1 MEKLTKLFEPIKV
14 GPMELKNRI
23 VMTGIAITSTEDTSK
38 LGVLHDKYVEYF
50 EERARGGVGLIIF
63 PDTCVDRNLRFQSHP
78 CIGGDEFNPGL
89 SSVTEVVHMWG
100 AKIAPDLWYSDAIY
114 RQDIYWHP
122 PFPYGSD
129 WRPLSTSPLSFKR
142 RVATELNI
150 DEIQEVEELFADAAL
165 RARLTGFDAIHLAGH
180 FGFFINQFMSPFF
193 NKRTDIYGGNLE
205 NRMRLPIEIIDRIKD
220 KVGDTLPIIFR
231 LSADEFTKGGLTI
244 KDTKIIAKKLQDAG
258 VDILNIIAGLGF
270 HPDQFYQNIP
280 VMGSPQGPFVD
291 LAAQIKEV
299 VDIPVIVA
307 GRITAPLFAEKILED
322 GKADMVGM
330 ARQLVA
336 DPEWPVKVAEGRLL
350 DIIPCIGCNV
360 CLERLIDKTIS
371 RCSVNAAL
379 GREKEFRIVQAV
391 KPLKVFVVGGGPAG
405 MEAARVAALKGH
417 RVSLYEKEGML
428 GGQLILSSKPPYK
441 DEIKQFREY
450 LIRQVEQAGVEVKLG
465 VEVTPETIK
474 DAAPDV
480 VIVATGALPLVP
492 EIPGIDGRNV
502 VTAWDVLAGKEVEE
516 RVVIVGGGMVG
527 CQTAEYLIHK
537 GKKVSIVEMLPEIA
551 SDVEKFTVR
560 TVLLKRLAGYGLNI
574 FVNSTVEAVN
584 EEGLVITQLG
594 EKKVVEADNVILA
607 IGAVPNDMLTKK
619 LRNSIRNLYVIG
631 DCSGPNKI
639 MHAINQASYVARQI

>member
-1 MEKLTKLFEPIKV
+1 MKKLTSLFEPIKV

-38 LGVLHDKYVEYF
+38 LGVIHDKYVDYF

-89 SSVTEVVHMWG
+89 SSVTEAVHMWG
-100 AKIAPDLWYSDAIY
+100 AKIAPDLWYSDAMY

-129 WRPLSTSPLSFKR
+129 WRPLSTSPLSFEPQM
-142 RVATELNI
+142 TTDFSI

-193 NKRTDIYGGNLE
+193 NKRTDMYGGSLE
-205 NRMRLPIEIIDRIKD
+205 NRMRLPVEIIDRIKA
-220 KVGDTLPIIFR
+220 KVGNALPIIFR
-231 LSADEFTKGGLTI
+231 LSADEFTDGGLTI
-244 KDTKIIAKKLQDAG
+244 EETKVIVKKLQDAG
-258 VDILNIIAGLGF
+258 VDMLNIIAGLGF

-291 LAAQIKEV
+291 LAAQIKRV

-307 GRITAPLFAEKILED
+307 GRITDPLFAEKILED
-322 GKADMVGM
+322 EKADMVGM
-330 ARQLVA
+330 ARQLLA
-336 DPEWPVKVAEGRLL
+336 DPEWPVKAAEGRLS

-360 CLERLIDKTIS
+360 CLERLIDRTIS

-379 GREKEFRIVQAV
+379 GREKEFRIVPAV
-391 KPLKVFVVGGGPAG
+391 KQLKVLVVGGGPAG
-405 MEAARVAALKGH
+405 MEAARVAALRGH
-417 RVSLYEKEGML
+417 MVSLYEKESML
-428 GGQLILSSKPPYK
+428 GGQLVLSSKPPYK
-441 DEIKQFREY
+441 DEIRQFMEY
-450 LIRQVEQAGVEVKLG
+450 LIRQVKQGGIEITLG
-465 VEVTPETIK
+465 VAVTPETIK

-480 VIVATGALPLVP
+480 VILATGALPLVP

-502 VTAWDVLAGKEVEE
+502 VTAWDVLSGKEVGE

-527 CQTAEYLIHK
+527 CETAEYLIHK
-537 GKKVSIVEMLPEIA
+537 EKKVSIVEMLPEIA
-551 SDVEKFTVR
+551 SDVERFTVR
-560 TVLLKRLAGYGLNI
+560 TALLKRLAGYNLNI
-574 FVNSTVEAVN
+574 FVNSTAEAVN
-584 EEGLVITQLG
+584 EKGLVTTQLG
-594 EKKVVEADNVILA
+594 EKKVVEAHNVILA
-607 IGAVPNDMLTKK
+607 MGAVPNDMLIKK
-619 LRNSIRNLYVIG
+619 LRNSIRNFYVIG
-631 DCSGPNKI
+631 DCSRPNRI
-639 MHAINQASYVARQI
+639 LHAINQASYVARQI